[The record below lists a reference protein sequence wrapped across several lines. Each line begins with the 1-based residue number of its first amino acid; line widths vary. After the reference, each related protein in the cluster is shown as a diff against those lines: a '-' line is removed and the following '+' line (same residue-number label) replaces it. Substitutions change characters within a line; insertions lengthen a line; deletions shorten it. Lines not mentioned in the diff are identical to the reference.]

1 MKKITVHLKERSYP
15 ILIGR
20 GLLSSLGRLFKTL
33 EVGPKVLVVSND
45 RVASRF
51 YQTIQNSLKRAGFQ
65 ALLFKL
71 SHGDER
77 DKSEKILTKLWEA
90 MSRARLD
97 RASAIIALGGGVVG
111 DISAFAASTYMRGIA
126 LIQIPTTLLAQ
137 VDSAIGG
144 KTAIDLA
151 SAKNVVGTFHQPKM
165 VVCDVEALR
174 SLNPREFR
182 NSFAEVVKY
191 GMIRNPKLF
200 RLLEQKGNWFFSS
213 LEKGS
218 FGSPQYRFLETI
230 VSHSIRVKARVVEQD
245 ERETKGLRMILNY
258 GHTFGHALE
267 SASRFKIPHGE
278 AIATG
283 MILAG
288 ELARRIGIFP
298 RKAQDR
304 QVRLIKRIC
313 RPVAYSYS
321 ANRLLSLMK
330 RDKKSRNGK
339 IRLVL
344 PRAIGKVEVCDR
356 TSDRQIRSVLEGCK
370 KGHEK

>member
-1 MKKITVHLKERSYP
+1 MKKIVIRLKERSYP
-15 ILIGR
+15 ILIGK
-20 GLLSSLGRLFKTL
+20 GLLSSLGRLLKTL
-33 EVGPKVLVVSND
+33 EVGPKVLVVSNKK
-45 RVASRF
+45 VARRF
-51 YQTIQNSLKRAGFQ
+51 YQTVQGSLRRFGFQ
-65 ALLFKL
+65 TSLFTL
-71 SHGDER
+71 SYGDER

-90 MSRARLD
+90 MSRAKLD
-97 RASAIIALGGGVVG
+97 RASAVIALGGGVVG
-111 DISAFAASTYMRGIA
+111 DVSAFAASTYMRGIA
-126 LIQIPTTLLAQ
+126 LVQVPTTLLAQ

-151 SAKNVVGTFHQPKM
+151 SAKNVVGTFYQPKM
-165 VVCDVEALR
+165 VVCDVEVLR

-191 GMIRNPKLF
+191 GMIRDSRLF
-200 RLLEQKGNWFFSS
+200 RLLEQKGAWFFSS

-218 FGSPQYRFLETI
+218 FGSLQYRFLETI
-230 VSHSIRVKARVVEQD
+230 VSRSVMVKARVVEQD

-267 SASRFKIPHGE
+267 SASRFKISHGE

-288 ELARRIGIFP
+288 ELAKRIGIFS
-298 RKAQDR
+298 KEAQDR
-304 QVRLIKRIC
+304 QVRLIKQIC
-313 RPVAYSYS
+313 RPRAYSYS

-330 RDKKSRNGK
+330 RDKKNRNGK

-356 TSDRQIRSVLEGCK
+356 TSEHQILNVLEGCRK
-370 KGHEK
+370 KS